1 MVDVSA
7 VWWYRRDMAAAAD
20 LTSAER
26 KTVAALVTLVGQRVT
41 GGTGRVVAINE
52 SIRNMERC
60 GAVITPT
67 MRNAALMQIV
77 RAR

>member
-1 MVDVSA
+1 
-7 VWWYRRDMAAAAD
+7 MANGAD
-20 LTSAER
+20 LTTAER

-60 GAVITPT
+60 GAVITPA